1 MKKAIVLGAA
11 MLLAGAAAFAA
22 DVKFS
27 GKFRTGY
34 TFDFSD
40 SKVKG
45 KTYYDGSHSTN
56 WKGNGGRL
64 NFHVTDADGAWDLN
78 YKNIAGDLDSN
89 DTEKITATVNFD
101 KLLDLNGLKVS
112 LQIGNKTDDTL
123 LRAYGDVSDD
133 HHARVKAI
141 GDWVAAVQVG
151 YDAFTFR
158 AAVDP
163 VYQNAKLPT
172 GASDT
177 ENLAGFAVS
186 GKYSLADYGVNVA
199 AGYAHNGQIEA
210 ANGSNGVRK
219 TLFANVFSAEAN
231 ADIAKMLG
239 ASDFKL
245 GAGVAF
251 NYGKGDDTKDIMRSG
266 DFVAEVKADATYGV
280 DAKSAKPYASQKDD
294 QMVLAAQLTGGV
306 DAIDGWVEYV
316 YSKTEDED
324 AINYLKVQANIN
336 VLAQKGV
343 GLDVYGSIGNFDKA
357 DETWVIGGDV
367 SYKLKTVEFGLNP
380 EVYSYQNKDSDNKV
394 GFSITPKMTIAW

>member
-11 MLLAGAAAFAA
+11 MLLAGVAAFAA

-45 KTYYDGSHSTN
+45 ATYYDGSHSTN

-89 DTEKITATVNFD
+89 DKEKITATVNFD

-163 VYQNAKLPT
+163 VYQKT
-172 GASDT
+172 KTSGASDA
-177 ENLAGFAVS
+177 ENLAGLAVS

-210 ANGSNGVRK
+210 ANGSNGVGK

-231 ADIAKMLG
+231 ADIAKMIG
-239 ASDFKL
+239 TSDFKL

-251 NYGKGDDTKDIMRSG
+251 NYGKGDDTTDIMRSG
-266 DFVAEVKADATYGV
+266 DFTTDPKTSFV
-280 DAKSAKPYASQKDD
+280 SQKDD

-316 YSKTEDED
+316 YSKTEDKD
-324 AINYLKVQANIN
+324 AINYLKAQANIN